1 LERPFERGNQVK
13 RETIITAIVFLVVGF
28 FIGYITEAEYNWN
41 APEKMAPTQAAAA
54 PPETAVSAP
63 QSVPGGGTPDAQL
76 PPGHLPLEV
85 AATIKQL
92 EDQAAQNPKDPDPP
106 LKLANLFYDQ
116 RQFDRAADWYQKALA
131 LDPKNVSARTDLGT
145 AYFNLGRPKD
155 ALNAYQ
161 ESLKID
167 PTHEPTMFNI
177 IIVNMEGTHDLA
189 AARAAWDKL
198 HKRNPSYPGL
208 NDLKKGLTATDGVAS
223 AASSMH

>member
-1 LERPFERGNQVK
+1 MK

-41 APEKMAPTQAAAA
+41 APEKMASTQAAAA
-54 PPETAVSAP
+54 PSQSVDSAP
-63 QSVPGGGTPDAQL
+63 QSLPGGGTPDAQL

-92 EDQAAQNPKDPDPP
+92 EDQAAQNPKDTDPP

-116 RQFDRAADWYQKALA
+116 HQFERAADWYQKALA
-131 LDPKNVSARTDLGT
+131 LDSKNVSARTDLGT

-155 ALNAYQ
+155 ALKEYE
-161 ESLKID
+161 ESLRID

-177 IIVNMEGTHDLA
+177 IIVDMEGTHDLK

-198 HKRNPSYPGL
+198 HKRNPNYPGL
-208 NDLKKGLTATDGVAS
+208 DDLRKGLNATNGVAS
-223 AASSMH
+223 TAPPMH

>member
-1 LERPFERGNQVK
+1 MK

-41 APEKMAPTQAAAA
+41 APEKMASSSAIAAPAETADAA
-54 PPETAVSAP
+54 PPGAS
-63 QSVPGGGTPDAQL
+63 GGGTPEAQL

-92 EDQAAQNPKDPDPP
+92 EDEAAQNPKDPDPP
-106 LKLANLFYDQ
+106 LKLANIFYDQ
-116 RQFDRAADWYQKALA
+116 RQFDHAADWYQKTLT
-131 LDPKNVSARTDLGT
+131 LDARNVSARTDLGT

-155 ALNAYQ
+155 ALKEYQ
-161 ESLKID
+161 ESLRID

-189 AARAAWDKL
+189 AARAAWDRL
-198 HKRNPSYPGL
+198 HKRNPNYPGL
-208 NDLKKGLTATDGVAS
+208 DDLKKGLGVTNGVAS
-223 AASSMH
+223 AAPSMH